1 MWSRHIQTPPHR
13 SDRGFT
19 LVELLVVLTILA
31 LIVGLVA
38 PRALGYLGRG
48 KTEAARI
55 DIRTLG
61 SALDLFR
68 LDLTRF
74 PTQAEGLQAL
84 ITQPPGLTGWAG
96 PYLPEKSM
104 PTDPWGRP
112 YIYRIPGQHGPYDL
126 FSLGADNA
134 PGGTGEDQDVASWQ
148 DATSR

>member
-1 MWSRHIQTPPHR
+1 MCFRQLRPHAPR
-13 SDRGFT
+13 GPSGFT
-19 LVELLVVLTILA
+19 LVELLVVLAVLA

-68 LDLTRF
+68 LDLARF

-84 ITQPPGLTGWAG
+84 VAPPPGLAGWAG
-96 PYLPEKSM
+96 PYLPEKSL
-104 PTDPWGRP
+104 PNDPWGHP
-112 YIYRIPGQHGPYDL
+112 YIYRVPGQHGVYDL
-126 FSLGADNA
+126 FSLGADSA
-134 PGGTGEDQDVASWQ
+134 PDGSEIVANWQ
-148 DATSR
+148 DAASP